1 MTAQA
6 KKTPKK
12 AGELDESFAEM
23 GLINIPG
30 GSHGSTRC
38 VVESSQ
44 GKLVYVVYQGRFC
57 WLRRA
62 MADGSPDPEFGQQEG
77 VTKWQFEANT
87 DARPTQLLAQAD
99 GKLLLIGSTGSDP
112 FMRRTAVTRFNENGT
127 PDLIFGTKILPFP
140 VDPVPPEHALTTPAP
155 VGCIGADGRLLL
167 ASGYLLN
174 SYDGSFRKEEGLL
187 QRYDATGEPDVEFGT
202 LKVRFNGEDSRIQSV
217 DVLPDNRIV
226 VFGSLDRPNQG
237 QSHSRSALACYTP
250 KGELDR
256 TFAMDGY
263 WEADEYSY
271 FGDMQVHDDKV
282 IFSSSRTIGD
292 VVYLAVNRLL
302 ADGSVDLSFN
312 SGEAVLIN
320 LDVPSVVPM
329 SIAVQSD
336 RKIVVAGY
344 TFDGVQ
350 QTLFWLRVSEAGVL
364 DVDFADQGVSRHADG
379 YLSDGIVQRESGRII
394 FAADLGPYT
403 QEKYPKV
410 IGVQS

>member
-1 MTAQA
+1 MTARA
-6 KKTPKK
+6 DTPKK

-38 VVESSQ
+38 VVEHSQ

-62 MADGSPDPEFGQQEG
+62 MADGSPDPEFGEKEG

-112 FMRRTAVTRFNENGT
+112 FMRRVAVTRFNENGT
-127 PDLIFGTKILPFP
+127 PDLIFGKKILPFP
-140 VDPVPPEHALTTPAP
+140 VDPVPPDHALTTPAP
-155 VGCIGADGRLLL
+155 VGYISADGQLLL
-167 ASGYLLN
+167 ASGYLL
-174 SYDGSFRKEEGLL
+174 SSFDGSFLEEVGLL
-187 QRYDATGEPDVEFGT
+187 HRFDASGKPDLDFGT
-202 LKVRFNGEDSRIQSV
+202 REVRFNGDNSKIQSV

-226 VFGSLDRPNQG
+226 VFGSLDRVDQG
-237 QSHSRSALACYTP
+237 QSNPRSALACYTP

-256 TFAMDGY
+256 AFATDGY
-263 WEADEYSY
+263 WEADDYSRH
-271 FGDMQVHDDKV
+271 GQMQVHEDKV
-282 IFSSSRTIGD
+282 IFSSSRTIGG
-292 VVYLAVNRLL
+292 VGYLAVNRLL
-302 ADGSVDLSFN
+302 ADGSVDFSFN
-312 SGEAVLIN
+312 SGKTVLIN
-320 LDVPSVVPM
+320 LDVPSVFPM

-344 TFDGVQ
+344 TFNGDQ

-364 DVDFADQGVSRHADG
+364 DKDFAEQGISRHAEG

-394 FAADLGPYT
+394 FAADLGPYIG
-403 QEKYPKV
+403 EKHPKV

>member
-12 AGELDESFAEM
+12 AGELDESFAEK

-30 GSHGSTRC
+30 ESHGSTRC
-38 VVESSQ
+38 VVETRQ
-44 GKLVYVVYQGRFC
+44 GKLVYVVYQGRAC

-62 MADGSPDPEFGQQEG
+62 MADGSDDPGFGQQEG
-77 VTKWQFEANT
+77 VTKWQFEVNT

-112 FMRRTAVTRFNENGT
+112 FMRRVAVTRFNENGT

-155 VGCIGADGRLLL
+155 VGCISADGQLLL
-167 ASGYLLN
+167 ASGYLL
-174 SYDGSFRKEEGLL
+174 SPFDGSFREEVGLL
-187 QRYDATGEPDVEFGT
+187 HRFDASGEPDLDFGT
-202 LKVRFNGEDSRIQSV
+202 RKVQFNGENSTIQSV
-217 DVLPDNRIV
+217 DILSDNRIV
-226 VFGSLDRPNQG
+226 VFGSLDRPDQG
-237 QSHSRSALACYTP
+237 QSNPRSALACYTP

-256 TFAMDGY
+256 TFATHGY
-263 WEADEYSY
+263 WEA
-271 FGDMQVHDDKV
+271 GDSSRQGQMQVYEDKV
-282 IFSSSRTIGD
+282 IFSSSSTINGVD
-292 VVYLAVNRLL
+292 NLVVNRLL

-312 SGEAVLIN
+312 GGVAVLID
-320 LDVPSVVPM
+320 LKVPSVFPM

-336 RKIVVAGY
+336 RKIVVAGI
-344 TFDGVQ
+344 TFDGQ
-350 QTLFWLRVSEAGVL
+350 QVLFWLRISEAGV
-364 DVDFADQGVSRHADG
+364 VDEGFADQGVSRYAEG

-394 FAADLGPYT
+394 FAADLGPYLG
-403 QEKYPKV
+403 EKHPKV